1 MKKLATAALT
11 VGLLGAA
18 LVSAAP
24 ASAGTATVDICHA
37 TGNGKY
43 VSQSPAK
50 SADVAGHAGH
60 QNGADIIPAFS
71 WVEKGVRHYFKGQN
85 LDKLQLLANG
95 CKAPAA
101 PVTAGP
107 IAPVYV
113 PASCSRP
120 ALPYGEVVVPT
131 DKGSGVDSATVPAL
145 NTANTV
151 HSVAYSLKA
160 DTEDIVYSWPT
171 GQDGSYKFDVVPIT
185 ADPYWVID
193 SETGVGQCELPDTGA
208 EALPIALAGTL
219 LLGGVAFVV
228 ANQVIRR
235 KKKAIA

>member
-1 MKKLATAALT
+1 MRKIATTALT
-11 VGLLGAA
+11 IGLLGAA
-18 LVSAAP
+18 LTSATP

-43 VSQSPAK
+43 VAQSPAK

-60 QNGADIIPAFS
+60 QDAADIIPAFS
-71 WVEKGVRHYFKGQN
+71 YVDKGVRHYFRGQN
-85 LDKLQLLANG
+85 LDKVQLLATG
-95 CKAPAA
+95 CKVPAA

-120 ALPYGEVVVPT
+120 TLPYGEVVVPT
-131 DKGSGVDSATVPAL
+131 VKGDGVASSTEPSLNAESTVY
-145 NTANTV
+145 
-151 HSVAYSLKA
+151 SVAYTLAA
-160 DTEDIVYSWPT
+160 DTEDIVYSWPA
-171 GQDGSYKFDVVPIT
+171 GVDGSYVFDVIPIT

-219 LLGGVAFVV
+219 LLGGIAFVV